1 MMTRAFR
8 RDLWLA
14 WAGVIILLIVWQ
26 IVATLALINPAIF
39 PGPITVIQDAL
50 TYVSLDRLLL
60 HSGSSL
66 LRIMQGFLIG
76 GSLGVIIG
84 IASGWYRWLG
94 SVVRAPIE
102 LLRPIPPLA
111 WIPLALIW
119 FGLGESSKVFIISL
133 GAFFPVVTNTYKGMV
148 GIDPDLL
155 RVAQTMG
162 LKGLRLLWQVAVPA
176 ALPDIAIG
184 VRVGWSL
191 SFGALVAA
199 EILAADQGLGFMIMN
214 ARELGQISVIIYGI
228 IIIGALNLITDFL
241 IKEFIFK
248 RQLSWHFGQM

>member
-1 MMTRAFR
+1 MTTRTFG

-14 WAGVIILLIVWQ
+14 WGGAVVLLLIWQ
-26 IVATLALINPAIF
+26 LVATLKLINPSIF

-50 TYVSLDRLLL
+50 TYVPFDRLLS
-60 HSGSSL
+60 HIWSSL
-66 LRIMQGFLIG
+66 LRIVQGFLIG
-76 GSLGVIIG
+76 GILGVVIG

-119 FGLGESSKVFIISL
+119 FGLGEPSKIFIISL

-148 GIDPDLL
+148 SIDPSLM
-155 RVAQTMG
+155 RVAQTLG
-162 LKGLRLLWQVAVPA
+162 VTGWRLLWRVAVPA
-176 ALPDIAIG
+176 SLPDIAIG

-214 ARELGQISVIIYGI
+214 ARELGQISVILYGI
-228 IIIGALNLITDFL
+228 VIIGALNLITDFL
-241 IKEFIFK
+241 IKELIFK
-248 RQLSWHFGQM
+248 RQLRWHFGEM